1 MQELEEYDNMV
12 ENQANQQ
19 KQYENTHE
27 EEIVLKEGDQNYEE
41 NNENDTFV
49 QKEDLLNEAVVS
61 VSEKDLRDISLN
73 ESFKKRFSLN
83 ISELNNS
90 NEEVHEMKK
99 NNICKYLI
107 DFSIRLWTK

>member
-12 ENQANQQ
+12 ENQENQL
-19 KQYENTHE
+19 ENTNE
-27 EEIVLKEGDQNYEE
+27 KEIELKEGVQNYVESE
-41 NNENDTFV
+41 CNNENDTFI

-90 NEEVHEMKK
+90 NEEVHEIKR
-99 NNICKYLI
+99 NYICKFFI
-107 DFSIRLWTK
+107 NFTIR